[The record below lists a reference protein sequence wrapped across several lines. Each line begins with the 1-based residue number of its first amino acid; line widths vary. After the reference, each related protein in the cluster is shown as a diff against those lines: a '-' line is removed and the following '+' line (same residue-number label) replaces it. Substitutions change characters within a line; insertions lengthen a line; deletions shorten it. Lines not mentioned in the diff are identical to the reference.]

1 MTSFGKMLYKCTG
14 VKHYWV
20 INNSSE
26 IVEYVNKIND
36 RRSGRN
42 ITTFDFTT
50 LYTKL
55 SHSDILECLD
65 EVIDLAFKKSKY
77 KYVSVYANSARWSN
91 NPRKSTFRFDSTDLK
106 EAVKFILVHSYFSVG
121 TTCFR
126 QNIGVPIGIDCAPE
140 MANLTL
146 FWYEYC
152 YISRLLKSDYRRALR
167 YNGCFRLMDD
177 ISCLNLDGVFQQDVH
192 NIYPSSL
199 VLNKENSGDSEANIL
214 DLTITLD
221 SGHGTF
227 AFKLYDKRDAFKFE
241 IINYP
246 DICGNIAASCC
257 YGVVKSELMRY
268 SKLSSTIF
276 DFNNRKDALFGKLV
290 AKKYSLSKISR
301 IADSIG
307 SSM

>member
-1 MTSFGKMLYKCTG
+1 M
-14 VKHYWV
+14 
-20 INNSSE
+20 
-26 IVEYVNKIND
+26 
-36 RRSGRN
+36 
-42 ITTFDFTT
+42 
-50 LYTKL
+50 
-55 SHSDILECLD
+55 
-65 EVIDLAFKKSKY
+65 
-77 KYVSVYANSARWSN
+77 
-91 NPRKSTFRFDSTDLK
+91 
-106 EAVKFILVHSYFSVG
+106 FI
-121 TTCFR
+121 
-126 QNIGVPIGIDCAPE
+126 
-140 MANLTL
+140 
-146 FWYEYC
+146 
-152 YISRLLKSDYRRALR
+152 
-167 YNGCFRLMDD
+167 
-177 ISCLNLDGVFQQDVH
+177 
-192 NIYPSSL
+192 IYPSSL

-276 DFNNRKDALFGKLV
+276 DSNNRKDALFGKLV

-307 SSM
+307 FSM